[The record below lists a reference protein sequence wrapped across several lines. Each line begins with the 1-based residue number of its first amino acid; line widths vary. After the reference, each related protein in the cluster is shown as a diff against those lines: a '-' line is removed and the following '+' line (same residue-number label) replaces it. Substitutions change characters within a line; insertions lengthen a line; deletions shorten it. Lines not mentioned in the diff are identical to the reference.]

1 MPAHSIYLSKL
12 TDAARSALISDLWS
26 RQSEKCFLC
35 DGSID
40 LHLHSGQLHIDHVI
54 PIVHQGPDD
63 PMNFALMHAIC
74 NERKSSSNLEIARLL
89 FRFGKLQES
98 AKEENGRGAT
108 LHDILSAVGGESK
121 QIKLKITATNEVHY
135 SFADLNDPAIR
146 RAPLFTDPKS
156 KMPYFFGVFP
166 IEYLHHDDRINPRT
180 IGGSLKGLVEE
191 FYAGR
196 PQLHVALAWWAP
208 GGNAEGPLKVFDG
221 QHKAAAQILLGV
233 KELPVRVFV
242 EPDLKVLLQ
251 ANTNAGDTLKQVAFD
266 MAVKRHLGNAL
277 YRERL
282 IEFRQAKS
290 LPENDESF
298 SEQDLISHFKGSRRE
313 MQKYVLDALRDS
325 ITNDQNN
332 RLMDYV
338 ERAGKGVER
347 PISYSAI
354 EKTFFST
361 FLYLKPLDSPLNHL
375 DDHGKNPRFLERK
388 QLVRLMNLYA
398 EQIILGNWDS
408 EAAISKIEHRVQQNQ
423 PVSERHLAAH
433 RLTREEI
440 LHATLEYVALV
451 IENFYAF
458 TGEHLDSDKL
468 MQIEHPDA
476 LWERL
481 RTFLRNLRGLPCWID
496 RNLSGSVFGT
506 KQSRDFWLN
515 IFKTGNAASGT
526 KVLVEPISIKK
537 MIAA

>member
-12 TDAARSALISDLWS
+12 TDAARSSLIDNLWK
-26 RQSEKCFLC
+26 RQSERCFLC
-35 DGSID
+35 NELID
-40 LHLHSGQLHIDHVI
+40 LDLHSSQLHVDHII

-74 NERKSSSNLEIARLL
+74 NERKSSSNLEVARLL
-89 FRFGKLQES
+89 FRFGKIQEQ

-108 LHDILSAVGGESK
+108 LHDVLATVGGESK
-121 QIKLKITATNEVHY
+121 NIKLKFNGGDVHY
-135 SFADLNDPAIR
+135 SFADLKDPSIR
-146 RAPLFTDPKS
+146 KAPVFTDPKS
-156 KMPYFFGVFP
+156 GMRYFFGVFP

-196 PQLHVALAWWAP
+196 PQLHAALAWWAP
-208 GGNAEGPLKVFDG
+208 DSTEEGPLKVFDG

-233 KELPVRVFV
+233 KELPLRVFV
-242 EPDLKVLLQ
+242 DPNLKVLLQ

-282 IEFRQAKS
+282 IEFRQAKG
-290 LPENDESF
+290 LTENDESF

-332 RLMDYV
+332 QLMDYV

-354 EKTFFST
+354 EKTFFSI

-375 DDHGKNPRFLERK
+375 DDHGKNPRFLERT
-388 QLVRLMNLYA
+388 QLIRLMNLYA
-398 EQIILGNWDS
+398 EEILQGNW
-408 EAAISKIEHRVQQNQ
+408 ETENPIARIENKVQQNQ

-451 IENFYAF
+451 IKNFYAF
-458 TGEHLDSDKL
+458 TGEHLDDDKL
-468 MQIEHPDA
+468 MQVEYPDS

-506 KQSRDFWLN
+506 KQSRDYWLN
-515 IFKTGNAASGT
+515 IFKTGTAASGT
-526 KVLVEPISIKK
+526 KVLTEPISIQK